1 MNEDVEMKKRPVGM
15 LAFTTIW
22 IGQVV
27 SLLGTAMSQFA
38 LTLWTYEVTG
48 KATPL
53 AMLGFFFVTPMVLLG
68 PFIGVLVDRGNRKL
82 MMMVSDLAAGLT
94 TLIVMVLYTTGSLQI
109 WHLYLTVTITGIF
122 QGFQW
127 PAYSAAISLM
137 LPKEQYGRANGMMS
151 MAGNSSAVFAPIL
164 AGALIGPLGLGGILF
179 VDLVSAVVAVGALL
193 FVRIPQPDRTE
204 AGREG
209 EGHFFKEAAY
219 GFRYILARP
228 SLLGLQTVFLVGNF
242 FSGLSF
248 AVQAPM
254 ILGRT
259 GNDELILGTVQSA
272 GAIGGVVGALAMSV
286 WGGPKRRVHGVLL
299 GWFSTGLLGQAL
311 LGLGQ
316 ALPVWIGAMFLGTF
330 FTPIVN
336 GSNQA
341 IWQAK
346 VAPDVQ
352 GRVFMARQFIA
363 WLVLPLSQL
372 LAGPL
377 ADRVLE
383 PAMAQGSSLARV
395 FGRFVGTGTGAG
407 MALMFAVTGLLAALV
422 GLGGYFFP
430 AVRNAEEILIDHDVV
445 TAGEAV

>member
-1 MNEDVEMKKRPVGM
+1 MKNRPVGM

-48 KATPL
+48 RATPL

-94 TLIVMVLYTTGSLQI
+94 TLIVLVLYATGSLQI

-151 MAGNSSAVFAPIL
+151 MAGNGSAVFAPIL
-164 AGALIGPLGLGGILF
+164 AGALIGPLGLGGILL
-179 VDLVSAVVAVGALL
+179 VDLVSAVVAVGAL
-193 FVRIPQPDRTE
+193 FFIHVPQPGRTE

-299 GWFSTGLLGQAL
+299 GWFSIGLLGQTL

-330 FTPIVN
+330 FGPIVN

-383 PAMAQGSSLARV
+383 PAMAQGGSLAPV
-395 FGRFVGTGTGAG
+395 FGPFVGTGAGAG
-407 MALMFAVTGLLAALV
+407 IALTFVVTGLLAALA

-430 AVRNAEEILIDHDVV
+430 AVRNAEEILRDHDVV
-445 TAGEAV
+445 AAEAAI